1 MWYLPNAE
9 YNKLVR
15 DNIPDII
22 QAHWA
27 TPITRIASNEEFF
40 ERLKDKLT
48 EEVKEYLESTDAEEL
63 ADILEVLYALAEQQ
77 NITRDKLEEIRL
89 AKQASRWAFKRKI
102 ILERTV
108 ESVKDTIL

>member
-1 MWYLPNAE
+1 
-9 YNKLVR
+9 
-15 DNIPDII
+15 
-22 QAHWA
+22 
-27 TPITRIASNEEFF
+27 
-40 ERLKDKLT
+40 
-48 EEVKEYLESTDAEEL
+48 
-63 ADILEVLYALAEQQ
+63 LEVLYALAEQQ